1 MVVEMAAEMP
11 TQNTMPPLPRAP
23 LTLVGPTRQVEWA
36 EFECFAG
43 VSQHIQAL
51 KEFVSVQAQH
61 ASGGAVLLI
70 GERGLRQEQI
80 ARVLHQAGEHWNKPF
95 FAVNA
100 HGVSGDALHELLFGT
115 PGRPGAL
122 ETVRQGTIYINELT
136 CLTPLLQQRFA
147 VYLEEQRWRKQSGKV
162 GQRLVFATECHP
174 EERTAENRIAYGLIE
189 LLRPYSFT
197 LLPLRQRS
205 EDVPY
210 LVRHLTAR
218 LAKRLQKGDCEVA
231 QTALRTLME
240 YDWRHNI
247 DELETVLES
256 ALTSLPP
263 HQVTDEFLPAH
274 VRFARLRSI
283 PPDGIDLPDLV
294 DDFERSLI
302 VTALQQSGNSQT
314 KAAKL
319 LGLRVQT
326 LNMKLKR
333 FADQGRPLL

>member
-1 MVVEMAAEMP
+1 MIAEMSNQ
-11 TQNTMPPLPRAP
+11 TTVTLLPRAP
-23 LTLVGPTRQVEWA
+23 LSLVEQTRQVEWA

-51 KEFVSVQAQH
+51 KEFVSVQSQH
-61 ASGGAVLLI
+61 TTGGAVLLI

-80 ARVLHQAGEHWNKPF
+80 ARVLHHASEHWNKPF

-100 HGVSGDALHELLFGT
+100 HGVSGDALHELLFGV
-115 PGRPGAL
+115 PGRPGVL

-147 VYLEEQRWRKQSGKV
+147 VYLEEQRWRKQPGKV

-189 LLRPYSFT
+189 LLRPSSFT
-197 LLPLRQRS
+197 LAPLRQRS

-210 LVRHLTAR
+210 LARHLAAR
-218 LAKRLQKGDCEVA
+218 LAKKLQKGESA
-231 QTALRTLME
+231 IAPGALRTLME
-240 YDWRHNI
+240 YDWRQNI

-263 HQVTDEFLPAH
+263 HQVTEDFLPAH

-283 PPDGIDLPDLV
+283 PPEGIDLPNLV

-314 KAAKL
+314 KASKL